1 MKGSQRKT
9 LFSDY
14 SNSKTDFSDWS
25 DPKDKPL
32 RRKPLQFETTKD
44 DTRKSQNLIQNVSVI
59 SETTTEIDELRKK
72 LREGQPLLSLKEIR
86 TFKLP
91 FHESLLLNLKDDGFL
106 STYAF
111 INDLIVL
118 DEAWHEERSKN
129 PVIKNRPFLKFKPFA
144 LNALSDGLSKAE
156 LAKKDEN
163 DNEEL
168 RHMLGLAL
176 YFSKLED
183 SWHWIAEEL
192 YEQCID
198 ICNNKAL
205 VGKLEEK
212 LVAITKYLYAKFLL
226 EALHNFNYAKTNVEE
241 SMALSLGKFWNASE
255 MVGESCD
262 ILYFESCLLLHKIYL
277 QMANEERSFDIENAI
292 NFCRNAC
299 YWAKQINCKSAEAN
313 ALLNLVIIYLAAK
326 MLDPVM
332 GHLENYMKLC
342 DEQKDIKGRCEGYIL
357 LASYHKLKDQDGKA
371 VAAIHNLLN
380 LAEENKIE
388 KMTALAHRKLA
399 TVFLMQGKVEEMQ
412 QHAIKAYNYYVKLN
426 SKHEMEE
433 TRCLTGLAQA
443 QEIMSQYLYILME
456 AENVDV
462 VEFNILMWWKC
473 LRIPFFTNTKLFQP
487 EAEINLELKDRM
499 EAMKR
504 EEMSITNKARQAE
517 MVSTLSSVNMNRF
530 TMRFERSSSVSSAF
544 PRMSS
549 VTGVIAFQKQ
559 LKDAATLNSREH
571 SKRSTSLF

>member
-9 LFSDY
+9 QFNDY
-14 SNSKTDFSDWS
+14 SNNKTNFSDWS
-25 DPKDKPL
+25 DPKGKPL
-32 RRKPLQFETTKD
+32 RRKHVQFETTKD
-44 DTRKSQNLIQNVSVI
+44 DTRPSQRLSENVSVI
-59 SETTTEIDELRKK
+59 SETTTEIEEMRKK

-106 STYAF
+106 STHAF
-111 INDLIVL
+111 INDLITL
-118 DEAWHEERSKN
+118 DETWHEERNKN
-129 PVIKNRPFLKFKPFA
+129 PIYKNRPLLKNKPIV

-156 LAKKDEN
+156 VAKKAEK

-168 RHMLGLAL
+168 RYMLGLAL
-176 YFSKLED
+176 YFTKLED
-183 SWHWIAEEL
+183 TWHWITEEL
-192 YEQCID
+192 YEQCIE
-198 ICNNKAL
+198 ICNNESL
-205 VGKLEEK
+205 VEKLEEK
-212 LVAITKYLYAKFLL
+212 LIAITKYLYAKFLL
-226 EALHNFNYAKTNVEE
+226 ALHDLNYAKTNVEE
-241 SMALSLGKFWNASE
+241 SMALSIGKFWNASE

-277 QMANEERSFDIENAI
+277 QMANEERVFDIENAI
-292 NFCRNAC
+292 NLCRNAC

-326 MLDPVM
+326 RLDPVM
-332 GHLENYMKLC
+332 SHLENYMKLC
-342 DEQKDIKGRCEGYIL
+342 DEQNDIKGRCEGYIL

-426 SKHEMEE
+426 SKQEMEE
-433 TRCLTGLAQA
+433 TRCLTGLAHA
-443 QEIMSQYLYILME
+443 QEIMSQYLFILLE
-456 AENVDV
+456 AENVDI

-473 LRIPFFTNTKLFQP
+473 LRIPFFTNIKLFQP
-487 EAEINLELKDRM
+487 EAEINSELKDRM
-499 EAMKR
+499 EEMKR
-504 EEMSITNKARQAE
+504 EEMSITNKARQADV
-517 MVSTLSSVNMNRF
+517 VSALSINMNRF
-530 TMRFERSSSVSSAF
+530 TLKFERSSSVSSAL

-549 VTGVIAFQKQ
+549 AGVIAFQKQ
-559 LKDAATLNSREH
+559 LKDASSREQ
-571 SKRSTSLF
+571 SKQSASLF